1 MPDQRSIDALSVKEI
16 ERVLAIK
23 RREARLGQLYGVKQN
38 KLPIDTDAL
47 SPSDS
52 VPHVRTLDIASEK
65 VVNRSPNTPDCLI
78 EDQDRSTDVLPTK
91 TRWVVVANRILLP
104 VEIITVM
111 TVVILSVLLT
121 ISTSRVENQTAAVQ
135 ATADAWR
142 GAALPTIAPT
152 PQMRIGQIVLPGG
165 HTPPDSRNRSQFNFA
180 EIPDNLLP
188 LVQDQIFTP
197 PIQPPPVTD
206 ETALRLV
213 VPKLN
218 VDSTIVQGI
227 DWESL
232 KLGVG
237 QVPNGI
243 SPADPVGNVVLA
255 AHNDIYGELFRYLDQ
270 LEAGDQFQIQSQTQ
284 TFTYDIQGW
293 QIVEP
298 SDVYVME
305 TRDGPTATL
314 ISCYPYRVNTQR
326 IAVFANR
333 INI

>member
-1 MPDQRSIDALSVKEI
+1 MPDQHAIDELSIKEI

-23 RREARLGQLYGVKQN
+23 RREARLGQLYGDKHNNSMVEKV
-38 KLPIDTDAL
+38 AL
-47 SPSDS
+47 SS
-52 VPHVRTLDIASEK
+52 I
-65 VVNRSPNTPDCLI
+65 NTPFGSHALDDASGKVTNGNPDMSDFFI
-78 EDQDRSTDVLPTK
+78 EGRDHFANTIRTK
-91 TRWVVVANRILLP
+91 NQWLEILHRILLP
-104 VEIITVM
+104 VEIIAVM
-111 TVVILSVLLT
+111 AVVILGVLLT
-121 ISTSRVENQTAAVQ
+121 ISVERVEDQTAAAQ
-135 ATADAWR
+135 STADAWQR
-142 GAALPTIAPT
+142 AALPTIAPT
-152 PQMRIGQIVLPGG
+152 PQLRIEQIVLPGG
-165 HTPPDSRNRSQFNFA
+165 HTPPDDQNRSQFNFA
-180 EIPDNLLP
+180 EIPDNLIP
-188 LVQDQIFTP
+188 LVQDQIFAP
-197 PIQPPPVTD
+197 PIQPPPVTN

-218 VDSTIVQGI
+218 IDSTIVQGI

-284 TFTYDIQGW
+284 AFTYDIQGW